1 MARGGALFPMGRR
14 RARGAAL
21 LATSAAAASAL
32 LAAGSLWCCRTD
44 AGASSDL
51 DFVGHEGPSSM
62 LALRPPREH
71 RSPPTQ
77 RHFFGAI
84 GDAVKNA
91 MRAPEEELPSL
102 PLEEPDAYRARGGPH
117 APIGFDTEMQELEV
131 VPYPHPSLRLEN
143 KEIEAEWIGSDRL
156 KIFARNLFK
165 AMYRDEGGAGL
176 AAPQVGVNIRMMV
189 YCFDPENKKDSE
201 GGAGL
206 AAPQVGVNI
215 RMMVYCFDPENKKD
229 SETVLINPRITKY
242 SDLMEPF
249 KEKCLSFP
257 RVRGNVDRP
266 EWIEIEAVDIEGV
279 PFAKRLD
286 GIEARLFQHEY
297 DHLDGIVFI
306 DKLAGPVKNREQPA
320 IDFLVRT
327 WKAQGLEEQ
336 IGKAL

>member
-201 GGAGL
+201 
-206 AAPQVGVNI
+206 
-215 RMMVYCFDPENKKD
+215 
-229 SETVLINPRITKY
+229 TVLINPRITKY

>member
-1 MARGGALFPMGRR
+1 
-14 RARGAAL
+14 
-21 LATSAAAASAL
+21 
-32 LAAGSLWCCRTD
+32 
-44 AGASSDL
+44 
-51 DFVGHEGPSSM
+51 M

-165 AMYRDEGGAGL
+165 AMYRD
-176 AAPQVGVNIRMMV
+176 
-189 YCFDPENKKDSE
+189 E